1 MICGQGP
8 APQAATI
15 THYRGL
21 GLDLVPG
28 TGLLAAVVPG
38 AFDAWARMLR
48 DYGTMPLSGEVLA
61 PAIGYAENGPTRW
74 CPVSAT
80 PS

>member
-8 APQAATI
+8 APQGATI
-15 THYRGL
+15 AHHRGL

-48 DYGTMPLSGEVLA
+48 DYGTMPLQRDPRAGDRLRRERVPGRL
-61 PAIGYAENGPTRW
+61 PYP
-74 CPVSAT
+74 
-80 PS
+80 